1 MSGEQRTRGGGKL
14 TAFYRVINHRRINNR
29 SRDAERERRGSA
41 TSRASLLF
49 SSDNTWRYQSFASNT
64 SVIFTARNMVDRKS
78 GERGCRN
85 NKSQRP
91 PRAHPS
97 SPVFP
102 THARSDD
109 PSRTR
114 LPVPAGFDHVSSL
127 AFGPSLTSI
136 LYRTGNYRI
145 RVIHANP
152 SARRATNYYRAIES
166 IRVPP
171 TPPMLFLVS
180 PRVSQPV
187 AVLS

>member
-1 MSGEQRTRGGGKL
+1 
-14 TAFYRVINHRRINNR
+14 
-29 SRDAERERRGSA
+29 
-41 TSRASLLF
+41 
-49 SSDNTWRYQSFASNT
+49 
-64 SVIFTARNMVDRKS
+64 MVDRKS

-91 PRAHPS
+91 PRAHRFLPC
-97 SPVFP
+97 FP
-102 THARSDD
+102 YTRPLGRSLSH
-109 PSRTR
+109 PR
-114 LPVPAGFDHVSSL
+114 LPVPADFDHVSSL

-187 AVLS
+187 AGLSRNPPGPLPGFSSVSTYGERERVSRNRAFGISIRGFRG

>member
-1 MSGEQRTRGGGKL
+1 MISASDERGEQRTRG
-14 TAFYRVINHRRINNR
+14 TISSRRAFYRVINHRRINNR
-29 SRDAERERRGSA
+29 SRTAERESRGSA

-109 PSRTR
+109 PSRACLTSSPSR
-114 LPVPAGFDHVSSL
+114 SPPRFDHVFCL
-127 AFGPSLTSI
+127 AFGPCL
-136 LYRTGNYRI
+136 
-145 RVIHANP
+145 
-152 SARRATNYYRAIES
+152 
-166 IRVPP
+166 
-171 TPPMLFLVS
+171 
-180 PRVSQPV
+180 
-187 AVLS
+187 